1 MSCPDDDNYGYFIG
15 NCGDCLSPE
24 LDPDFWKDC
33 NDDCHPTE
41 TPYGCSG
48 DQDCNLGHLNIH
60 MVFR

>member
-33 NDDCHPTE
+33 NDDYQEKAWFGIWCEDWCTYWSCAGLLAE
-41 TPYGCSG
+41 I
-48 DQDCNLGHLNIH
+48 L
-60 MVFR
+60 